1 MEIDIRFRFTMLRNN
16 LLSINYSI
24 ILKIQLIDKL
34 IINKLIASCSWNL
47 TLNLNQTVGLTIDLD
62 LFIYSE
68 ISMSIQTKSLPA
80 WSPFLF

>member
-34 IINKLIASCSWNL
+34 IINKLIASYSLNL

-62 LFIYSE
+62 LLI
-68 ISMSIQTKSLPA
+68 
-80 WSPFLF
+80 

>member
-1 MEIDIRFRFTMLRNN
+1 MEIDIRPRFTMLRNN

-24 ILKIQLIDKL
+24 ILKIQLIDKH
-34 IINKLIASCSWNL
+34 IINKLIASYSLNL

-80 WSPFLF
+80 

>member
-1 MEIDIRFRFTMLRNN
+1 MEIDIRPRFTMLRNN

-34 IINKLIASCSWNL
+34 IINKLIASYSLNL

-62 LFIYSE
+62 LLI
-68 ISMSIQTKSLPA
+68 
-80 WSPFLF
+80 